1 MNDKQNKKVLITGGH
16 LAPALA
22 VIEELKVRAGWDVFW
37 VGRRFAME
45 VGEVP
50 SLEYEII
57 PSLGIPFF
65 DLKTGRLQRHLTP
78 QTLPSL
84 LRVIPGFFQA
94 LKIVNQVRPDVILSF
109 GGYISVPVV
118 ISAWLFRIPIVVHEQ
133 TTVSGLANRIIARF
147 ANKVAISFRESAKDF
162 PKEKIILTGNPV
174 SKSIINLNK
183 FVPGGIDKII
193 SKTKTI
199 YITGGGQGSQTINNV
214 IEVILPELVKKF
226 TVIHQTGSLDYPH
239 FREVAKKLKNYVV
252 KSTVT
257 REEVADI
264 LKKASLVISRGG
276 ANTIC
281 EIAAVGTPAIII
293 PIPWSERNEQ
303 GKNAQAL
310 ARTGLARVISQKNL
324 SSSLL
329 LENINELI
337 SNPPSFEA
345 MNAAGRLVNP
355 EAASMVVDIVE
366 EVSKS

>member
-22 VIEELKVRAGWDVFW
+22 VIEELQKRNSWDIVW

-84 LRVIPGFFQA
+84 LRIIPGFFQA
-94 LKIVNQVRPDVILSF
+94 LKIVNQVRPDIVLSF
-109 GGYISVPVV
+109 GGYLSVPVV
-118 ISAWLFRIPIVVHEQ
+118 ISAWLFRIPIVAHEQ
-133 TTVSGLANRIIARF
+133 TSVSGLANRITARF

-162 PKEKIILTGNPV
+162 PKGKIILTGNPV
-174 SKSIINLNK
+174 SKSIIDVK
-183 FVPGGIDKII
+183 KIT

-199 YITGGGQGSQTINNV
+199 YITGGGQGSQTINSV
-214 IEVILPELVKKF
+214 VEEILPELVKKF
-226 TVIHQTGSLDYPH
+226 TVIHQTGSLDNPH
-239 FREVAKKLKNYVV
+239 FVGVAKKFKNYVV

-257 REEVADI
+257 REEVVDI
-264 LKKASLVISRGG
+264 LKRATLVISRGG

-281 EIAAVGTPAIII
+281 EIAAVGAPAIII

-303 GKNAQAL
+303 EGNAQVL

-329 LENINELI
+329 FENINELI
-337 SNPPSFEA
+337 ANPPSSKSRI
-345 MNAAGRLVNP
+345 AARDLVNSR
-355 EAASMVVDIVE
+355 AAEMVVDLVE
-366 EVSKS
+366 EVCKP